1 MNYTISERKKNAVAA
16 DLILM
21 TSSLLPGSWVKVAV
35 IIAAVFILS
44 TIWLLQLNTSV
55 RLVAI
60 LPSHLI
66 HLPLNRSE
74 VERMRGSLLGC
85 ADSKSSAGGG
95 EEEMT
100 PEEKCVYEYNL
111 TLSFES
117 TMGR

>member
-1 MNYTISERKKNAVAA
+1 
-16 DLILM
+16 M

-44 TIWLLQLNTSV
+44 AIWLLQLDTSV
-55 RLVAI
+55 RSVAS
-60 LPSHLI
+60 LPLDLI
-66 HLPLNRSE
+66 QLPLNRSE
-74 VERMRGSLLGC
+74 VDRLRGSLLGC
-85 ADSKSSAGGG
+85 VDSKSSAGGG

>member
-35 IIAAVFILS
+35 IIAAVFTLS
-44 TIWLLQLNTSV
+44 TIWLLQLDT

-60 LPSHLI
+60 LPVHLI

-74 VERMRGSLLGC
+74 VERLRGSLV
-85 ADSKSSAGGG
+85 GGG
-95 EEEMT
+95 EEEMST
-100 PEEKCVYEYNL
+100 EEKCVYEYNL

>member
-85 ADSKSSAGGG
+85 
-95 EEEMT
+95 EEMT